1 MKLLI
6 TGAHGMAGQSLTQK
20 LKQLNDIRLLTPTK
34 QALNLLDQQAI
45 NHYLRAEQPEMIIH
59 LAARVGGIQANIANP
74 VAFLTDNI
82 LINTHLLT
90 GALSHKIK
98 NLLFIGSSCMYP
110 KDREILSESDMLTG
124 LLEPTNE
131 GYALAKISGASLCK
145 YINLQ
150 YGFAYKT
157 IIPCNLYGPYDNF
170 HPTQSHLIPGLIRKL
185 HEARQMNKNEV
196 VIWGNGD
203 ARREFMY
210 VDDLTNFIMLAIQRI
225 NVLPQSINVGLG
237 YDYTIKEYYQMAAK
251 IIGFQG
257 EFVYDKNQPTGM
269 QKKLLN
275 ISLAKNLGW
284 QAQSSLEYGLK
295 KTYDYFLSLPTC

>member
-98 NLLFIGSSCMYP
+98 NLLFDY
-110 KDREILSESDMLTG
+110 L
-124 LLEPTNE
+124 
-131 GYALAKISGASLCK
+131 
-145 YINLQ
+145 NL
-150 YGFAYKT
+150 F
-157 IIPCNLYGPYDNF
+157 LY
-170 HPTQSHLIPGLIRKL
+170 
-185 HEARQMNKNEV
+185 
-196 VIWGNGD
+196 
-203 ARREFMY
+203 
-210 VDDLTNFIMLAIQRI
+210 
-225 NVLPQSINVGLG
+225 
-237 YDYTIKEYYQMAAK
+237 
-251 IIGFQG
+251 
-257 EFVYDKNQPTGM
+257 
-269 QKKLLN
+269 LLN
-275 ISLAKNLGW
+275 FNSGQIIISIK
-284 QAQSSLEYGLK
+284 
-295 KTYDYFLSLPTC
+295 